1 MTTSPHRRDLPLSE
15 TPRAL
20 IVYESMFGNTTKVAA
35 AIRDGLST
43 VIDTDLVRVDRA
55 PATIP
60 ADVRL
65 LVVGGPTHAFSMS
78 RPSTRADAGKQGDVV
93 MPVETGI
100 REWLGALPDRTTQ
113 TMSATFD
120 TRITKVRRLPGSAAR
135 SAAKLLRRRDFRAM
149 VPPATFFVDDAT
161 GPISEREL
169 DQARQWGVELG
180 RELASVLGFVRR
192 ARRSA

>member
-1 MTTSPHRRDLPLSE
+1 MSK

-20 IVYESMFGNTTKVAA
+20 IVYESMFGNTERVAA

-43 VIDTDLVRVDRA
+43 VIDTDLVRVDQASGR
-55 PATIP
+55 IP
-60 ADVRL
+60 MDARL

-78 RPSTRADAGKQGDVV
+78 RPSTRADAGKQGQVV

-100 REWLGALPDRTTQ
+100 REWLGALPDCTTK

-135 SAAKLLRRRDFRAM
+135 SAAKILRRRDFRPM
-149 VPPATFFVDDAT
+149 VPPATFFVDDTA
-161 GPISEREL
+161 GPIDEREL
-169 DQARQWGVELG
+169 ARARQWGEELG
-180 RELASVLGFVRR
+180 QELRSVLGTIER
-192 ARRSA
+192 ASTRSA